1 MFMRIF
7 SVALGLLLAG
17 CGGGESNGPAPL
29 AGADRDEIPPKTL
42 CALNGSDSFERD
54 CVLERESVDGAL
66 TLLLRHPDGGFRRL
80 RVTSDGRGVI
90 AADGSETASVS
101 TIGTNMI
108 EVGIEG
114 DRYRLPATV
123 EPVG

>member
-7 SVALGLLLAG
+7 SVALMLLLAS

-29 AGADRDEIPPKTL
+29 ASNDPDAPPPKSL
-42 CALNGSDSFERD
+42 CALGGSDSFERVCD
-54 CVLERESVDGAL
+54 LERENVDGVL

-90 AADGSETASVS
+90 AADGSETATVT
-101 TIGTNMI
+101 TIGTNLI

-123 EPVG
+123 EPAG